1 MNDSL
6 AILQTTMIIAIFTI
20 LAFGSTARDVAVFS
34 RVLQPKRAPAAAGD
48 AGIQGT
54 MPTPRK
60 GSWKSLDAWLTP
72 RFTIAPLPV
81 ADSDSDSGLNGNNGH
96 ARTSHTHAH
105 NGNTHGSHSRSY
117 ATSTD
122 TQRAA
127 VGLSDHKPATG
138 GLLAV
143 SEGVWNTEPV
153 VPGSRHLGEISLD
166 DQPGVEMAATRR
178 PPSSPPSP
186 RSTEPGLSGYAA
198 PPLDAE

>member
-1 MNDSL
+1 
-6 AILQTTMIIAIFTI
+6 
-20 LAFGSTARDVAVFS
+20 
-34 RVLQPKRAPAAAGD
+34 
-48 AGIQGT
+48 
-54 MPTPRK
+54 MPTPRT

-72 RFTIAPLPV
+72 RFTIAPV
-81 ADSDSDSGLNGNNGH
+81 ADSDSDSCLNGDNRH

-143 SEGVWNTEPV
+143 S
-153 VPGSRHLGEISLD
+153 
-166 DQPGVEMAATRR
+166 
-178 PPSSPPSP
+178 
-186 RSTEPGLSGYAA
+186 
-198 PPLDAE
+198 

>member
-1 MNDSL
+1 
-6 AILQTTMIIAIFTI
+6 
-20 LAFGSTARDVAVFS
+20 
-34 RVLQPKRAPAAAGD
+34 
-48 AGIQGT
+48 

-60 GSWKSLDAWLTP
+60 GSWKSFDAWLTP

-143 SEGVWNTEPV
+143 S
-153 VPGSRHLGEISLD
+153 
-166 DQPGVEMAATRR
+166 
-178 PPSSPPSP
+178 
-186 RSTEPGLSGYAA
+186 
-198 PPLDAE
+198 